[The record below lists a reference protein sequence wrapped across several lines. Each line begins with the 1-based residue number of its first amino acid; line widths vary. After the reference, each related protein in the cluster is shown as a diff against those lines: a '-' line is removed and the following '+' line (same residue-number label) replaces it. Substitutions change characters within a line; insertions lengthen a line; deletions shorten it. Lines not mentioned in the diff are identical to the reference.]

1 MPTLNF
7 FKPERFLLED
17 DEYEQASPSTSG
29 MPTQAPPLLSMGKP
43 EQDPR
48 WTALD
53 QYSDVV
59 SKQPEIKRPDGW
71 KGTLQTV
78 GKTALGFM
86 YGPGMAE
93 RIMHPKFSRQMEDY
107 GADVDEAK
115 AQAGIEGEFIQ
126 RGVNQAKL
134 ESQQRADERRGAQ
147 ADAQREYAIRQTEKL
162 NEPKPGPQM
171 IEITPEMGKRL
182 NVMPDADGKYRI
194 PANQASVLRPAA
206 ERTPSELG
214 AYIEAAGG
222 DVPKGLKA
230 YGAAKVRQRIAGRAP
245 RGSGSED
252 GGRKMPAATAAN
264 IEGEKMAARIDA
276 KEWADAEIKRTEAG
290 QPAPAPSMDTEAKGR
305 PRFTKAAE
313 AEAWL
318 QQQLEK
324 AQRIY
329 EGKIGAAT
337 GNYPAPLEILPRK
350 AAAPPTPPAPPA
362 QAAPTSA
369 APGSA
374 AQQTYTEKEVREQA
388 KTAGLTPVEIEAAV
402 KKARERGLLR

>member
-29 MPTQAPPLLSMGKP
+29 MPTQAPELPSMGKP
-43 EQDPR
+43 EQEPR

-59 SKQPEIKRPDGW
+59 SKKPEIKRPDGW

-78 GKTALGFM
+78 GETALGFM
-86 YGPGMAE
+86 YGPGAAE

-115 AQAGIEGEFIQ
+115 AQAGIEGEFIK
-126 RGVNQAKL
+126 RGTDQAKL
-134 ESQQRADERRGAQ
+134 ESQQRADERRGAA
-147 ADAQREYAIRQTEKL
+147 ADAQKALAEARTAELEK
-162 NEPKPGPQM
+162 PKPGPQM
-171 IEITPEMGKRL
+171 IEIAPEMGKRL

-194 PANQASVLRPAA
+194 PANQASVLRPTA
-206 ERTPSELG
+206 ERQPPNPTRASL
-214 AYIEAAGG
+214 AAAAAAG
-222 DVPKGLKA
+222 DASARKA
-230 YGAAKVRQRIAGRAP
+230 LSIMDAGRAP
-245 RGSGSED
+245 RGGSGE
-252 GGRKMPAATAAN
+252 KEAKIPAATAAA
-264 IEGEKMAARIDA
+264 IEGEKMAAMIDA
-276 KEWADAEIKRTEAG
+276 KEWADAEIKRIEAG

-305 PRFTKAAE
+305 PRFKKVTE

-337 GNYPAPLEILPRK
+337 GKYPAPFEVLPRQ
-350 AAAPPTPPAPPA
+350 A
-362 QAAPTSA
+362 QAPQPPQPPVLAPQDR
-369 APGSA
+369 P
-374 AQQTYTEKEVREQA
+374 QQKMKVWLKKGNETREFELTQEELAEAEKQ
-388 KTAGLTPVEIEAAV
+388 GLTRV
-402 KKARERGLLR
+402 K

>member
-7 FKPERFLLED
+7 FKPERFLLDD
-17 DEYEQASPSTSG
+17 DEYEQALPSTSW
-29 MPTQAPPLLSMGKP
+29 MPTQAPELPSMGKP
-43 EQDPR
+43 EQEPR
-48 WTALD
+48 STALD

-59 SKQPEIKRPDGW
+59 SKKPEIKRPDGW
-71 KGTLQTV
+71 KGILQTV
-78 GKTALGFM
+78 GETALGFM
-86 YGPGMAE
+86 YGPGAAE

-134 ESQQRADERRGAQ
+134 ESQQRADERRGAA
-147 ADAQREYAIRQTEKL
+147 ADAQAALAEARTSELSR
-162 NEPKPGPQM
+162 PKPGPQM

-222 DVPKGLKA
+222 DVAMGLKA
-230 YGAAKVRQRIAGRAP
+230 YGEAKVRQRIAGRAP
-245 RGSGSED
+245 RGSSGD
-252 GGRKMPAATAAN
+252 GGQKMPAATAAN
-264 IEGEKMAARIDA
+264 IEGEKMAAMIDA
-276 KEWADAEIKRTEAG
+276 KAWADAEIKRIEAG

-305 PRFTKAAE
+305 RRFKKVTE

-318 QQQLEK
+318 QQQWEK

-337 GNYPAPLEILPRK
+337 GKYPTPFEVMPRKQPSPPATPAPV
-350 AAAPPTPPAPPA
+350 APPAPV
-362 QAAPTSA
+362 AAP
-369 APGSA
+369 APTPKFKPETKVYNGA
-374 AQQTYTEKEVREQA
+374 TYKRDVNTGEWYRQ
-388 KTAGLTPVEIEAAV
+388 
-402 KKARERGLLR
+402 